1 MVGTSDRSCSLVGE
15 GSTHLGLSLHAGQ
28 AFSESRTLRMSVI
41 CPGQGC
47 RESVQLITGQFPVT
61 QVSSPHRGPAGDR
74 CRSSYEC
81 ALPFLSYHLSC
92 DVACLPAVWRAPAL
106 PWGGIPLPAPL
117 VLRPRRS
124 MEPASP
130 SVVFLCF
137 LTREREDQRT
147 GRRRAEAKEAGSLPL
162 PGRLLGGASCL
173 LLAGGGLR
181 AHR

>member
-92 DVACLPAVWRAPAL
+92 DVACLPAVRRAQAL
-106 PWGGIPLPAPL
+106 PWGGGTLA
-117 VLRPRRS
+117 RPS
-124 MEPASP
+124 GASA
-130 SVVFLCF
+130 S
-137 LTREREDQRT
+137 RERGTGLPQCGLSLLSHQGEGGSKDRKED
-147 GRRRAEAKEAGSLPL
+147 G
-162 PGRLLGGASCL
+162 
-173 LLAGGGLR
+173 
-181 AHR
+181 